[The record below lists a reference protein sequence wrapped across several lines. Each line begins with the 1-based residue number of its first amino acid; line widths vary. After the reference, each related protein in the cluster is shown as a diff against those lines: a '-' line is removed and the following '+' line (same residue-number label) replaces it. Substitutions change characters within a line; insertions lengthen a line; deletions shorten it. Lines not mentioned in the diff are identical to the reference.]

1 MRYHQI
7 TSEERHT
14 LATLRK
20 QHRSVAEIAT
30 IMGRHR
36 STIYR
41 ELKRNCCRYDGGYRY
56 ERAKEQ
62 ASARRKRAPRNRR
75 LTAEDWEVIE
85 QLLREDLSP
94 EQVSGL
100 LRRDRTLEVSHETI
114 YQHIWWDKQRGGTLY
129 QHLRQR
135 PKYRKRYGSYE
146 KRGRVA
152 GKRHISERPA
162 AAERRREIGHWE
174 IDTVVG
180 KGGKHCIV
188 SLVERVTG
196 WVLIGKLRQRTVA
209 ALNRRLLQLISNYP
223 HLFKTITAD
232 NGTEFH
238 GYRQIE
244 QITGIPIYFAT
255 PYHSWERGTNENTN
269 GLIRQYVQKNTSM
282 KTLTQAQ
289 CNEIACRLNNR
300 PRKRHRFRSPLE
312 ILNRHLS
319 RLSLPN
325 VGVAVQS

>member
-20 QHRSVAEIAT
+20 QHRSVAEIAA
-30 IMGRHR
+30 IMERHR

-100 LRRDRTLEVSHETI
+100 LRRDRTLKVSHETI
-114 YQHIWWDKQRGGTLY
+114 YQHIWWDKRRGGTLY
-129 QHLRQR
+129 RHLRQR
-135 PKYRKRYGSYE
+135 PKYRKRYGPYE

-162 AAERRREIGHWE
+162 AAERRREM
-174 IDTVVG
+174 DTG
-180 KGGKHCIV
+180 RWIP
-188 SLVERVTG
+188 SLER
-196 WVLIGKLRQRTVA
+196 A
-209 ALNRRLLQLISNYP
+209 AS
-223 HLFKTITAD
+223 TA
-232 NGTEFH
+232 
-238 GYRQIE
+238 
-244 QITGIPIYFAT
+244 
-255 PYHSWERGTNENTN
+255 S
-269 GLIRQYVQKNTSM
+269 
-282 KTLTQAQ
+282 
-289 CNEIACRLNNR
+289 
-300 PRKRHRFRSPLE
+300 
-312 ILNRHLS
+312 
-319 RLSLPN
+319 
-325 VGVAVQS
+325 

>member
-14 LATLRK
+14 LARLRK

-114 YQHIWWDKQRGGTLY
+114 YQHIWWDKRRGGTLF

-196 WVLIGKLRQRTVA
+196 CVLIGKLRQRTVA
-209 ALNRRLLQLISNYP
+209 ALNHRLLQLISDYP

>member
-20 QHRSVAEIAT
+20 QHRSVAEIAA

-100 LRRDRTLEVSHETI
+100 LRRDGTLEVSHETI
-114 YQHIWWDKQRGGTLY
+114 YQHIWWNKRRGGTLY

-135 PKYRKRYGSYE
+135 PKYRKRYGPYE

-162 AAERRREIGHWE
+162 AVERRREIGHWE

-196 WVLIGKLRQRTVA
+196 CVLIGKLRQRTVA
-209 ALNRRLLQLISNYP
+209 ALNHRLLQLISDYS

-269 GLIRQYVQKNTSM
+269 GLIRQYVQKNASM

-312 ILNRHLS
+312 ILTRHLT

-325 VGVAVQS
+325 VGVAVQT

>member
-7 TSEERHT
+7 ASEERHT

-30 IMGRHR
+30 LMSRHR

-41 ELKRNCCRYDGGYRY
+41 ELKRNRCQYDDGYRY

-75 LTAEDWEVIE
+75 LTVEDWQLVE

-100 LRRDRTLEVSHETI
+100 LRRDHSLEISHETI
-114 YQHIWWDKQRGGTLY
+114 YRHIWKDKQGGGTLY
-129 QHLRQR
+129 RHLRQR
-135 PKYRKRYGSYE
+135 PKYRKRYGTYE
-146 KRGRVA
+146 RRGRVA

-174 IDTVVG
+174 IDTVIG

-188 SLVERVTG
+188 SLVERLTG
-196 WVLIGKLRQRTVA
+196 CVLIGKLHERTVA
-209 ALNRRLLQLISNYP
+209 ALNHRLLQLISGYP

-244 QITGIPIYFAT
+244 ELTGTRIYFAT

-269 GLIRQYVQKNTSM
+269 GLIRQYIPKKASM
-282 KTLTQAQ
+282 NRLTQAD
-289 CNEIACRLNNR
+289 CNEIARTLNNR
-300 PRKRHRFRSPLE
+300 PRKRHRFHTPIE
-312 ILNRHLS
+312 VLNRHLN

>member
-20 QHRSVAEIAT
+20 QHCSVAEIAT

-100 LRRDRTLEVSHETI
+100 LRRERTLEVSHETI

-196 WVLIGKLRQRTVA
+196 CVLIGKLRQRTVA
-209 ALNRRLLQLISNYP
+209 ALNHRLLQLISDYP